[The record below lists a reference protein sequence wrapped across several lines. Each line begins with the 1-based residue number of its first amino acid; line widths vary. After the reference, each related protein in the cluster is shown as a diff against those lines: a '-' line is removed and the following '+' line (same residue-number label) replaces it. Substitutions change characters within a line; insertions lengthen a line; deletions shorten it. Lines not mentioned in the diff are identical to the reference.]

1 MKKAV
6 LAAALFVALGGNA
19 IAQSAYES
27 SSATTNR
34 SATRLSRDS
43 SSSQDYRITRTVG
56 FGTLALEYAISRKEI
71 FDGPLVD
78 DSRRIWAWV
87 PGGFTIESSI
97 GTQGLPS
104 KFEWNV
110 LPYAR
115 VNIKWEN
122 GATPG
127 KPIYL
132 DDLSKR
138 MPKFSYEH
146 ISHVGGGASF
156 WQTIHDS

>member
-1 MKKAV
+1 MKKTV
-6 LAAALFVALGGNA
+6 LAVALFIALSGNA

-56 FGTLALEYAISRKEI
+56 FGTLALEYALSRKHI
-71 FDGPLVD
+71 SDGPLVD
-78 DSRRIWAWV
+78 DSRRIWAWT
-87 PGGFTIESSI
+87 PGGFTSQTYSEDF
-97 GTQGLPS
+97 GEPA
-104 KFEWNV
+104 KYEWNV

-115 VNIKWEN
+115 VTINWEK

-127 KPIYL
+127 KPVYHEE
-132 DDLSKR
+132 DLS
-138 MPKFSYEH
+138 
-146 ISHVGGGASF
+146 
-156 WQTIHDS
+156 